1 MIFRLP
7 TLYKRDTNGNIRE
20 LTVEY
25 SNGVMNATRTI
36 AGIKDGNLVTSG
48 WKDAVGKNTG
58 KANATTDAEQAQKE
72 AKAMWD
78 KKAEKEYFE
87 DINLVDTYDKFKPQL
102 AHDYSNLN
110 EGQKM
115 ALDINIQKPYKLC
128 DFKPAYGK
136 IFEDYLEAYD
146 FWVHC
151 DLDIRWGDIRK
162 FIPEKVLEEKEP
174 KDLDEEFNIPIKT
187 IKQNKLKEAIIEHY
201 KVLNIMSNFTR
212 I

>member
-48 WKDAVGKNTG
+48 WKDATGKNPG

-78 KKAEKEYFE
+78 RKEEKEYLR
-87 DINLVDTYDKFKPQL
+87 N
-102 AHDYSNLN
+102 
-110 EGQKM
+110 
-115 ALDINIQKPYKLC
+115 YKL
-128 DFKPAYGK
+128 
-136 IFEDYLEAYD
+136 
-146 FWVHC
+146 
-151 DLDIRWGDIRK
+151 RK
-162 FIPEKVLEEKEP
+162 YFLRLISRNFHYFAFICSC
-174 KDLDEEFNIPIKT
+174 I
-187 IKQNKLKEAIIEHY
+187 
-201 KVLNIMSNFTR
+201 
-212 I
+212 

>member
-1 MIFRLP
+1 MIFPLP

-78 KKAEKEYFE
+78 KKVEKEYFE

-102 AHDYSNLN
+102 AHDYSKLN
-110 EGQKM
+110 EGC
-115 ALDINIQKPYKLC
+115 LLYTSPS
-128 DFKPAYGK
+128 PR
-136 IFEDYLEAYD
+136 
-146 FWVHC
+146 
-151 DLDIRWGDIRK
+151 DLSTSRM
-162 FIPEKVLEEKEP
+162 PSS
-174 KDLDEEFNIPIKT
+174 
-187 IKQNKLKEAIIEHY
+187 A
-201 KVLNIMSNFTR
+201 
-212 I
+212 

>member
-25 SNGVMNATRTI
+25 SNGVMHATRTI

-87 DINLVDTYDKFKPQL
+87 DINLDDTYDKFKPQL
-102 AHDYSNLN
+102 AHDY
-110 EGQKM
+110 
-115 ALDINIQKPYKLC
+115 
-128 DFKPAYGK
+128 
-136 IFEDYLEAYD
+136 
-146 FWVHC
+146 
-151 DLDIRWGDIRK
+151 
-162 FIPEKVLEEKEP
+162 
-174 KDLDEEFNIPIKT
+174 
-187 IKQNKLKEAIIEHY
+187 
-201 KVLNIMSNFTR
+201 
-212 I
+212 